1 MMMVITCETFAAILK
16 IFTLKSPIVGSAAV
30 LKMKPAKIIVG
41 NLASSHFR
49 CSTCELYVGTLDAD
63 FHTDFLTSCI

>member
-49 CSTCELYVGTLDAD
+49 CSTCELWAD
-63 FHTDFLTSCI
+63 FHTDFLTYTCI